1 MLDQFR
7 EAFPPQ
13 DPFLG
18 SRFSA
23 TNWTTP
29 LPHVV
34 PSMSSNSPG
43 SCMTSSMSPD
53 TTAMQHEVLSSL
65 QDLEDLYLEEIR
77 SGLLKYLWIFT
88 HISTCRLI
96 YHNIPHMEH
105 MGSFSYG
112 QSCSFGAII
121 HTPVMFHGDVEL
133 RHGIEGKKYKN
144 KQYLEDMS
152 L

>member
-1 MLDQFR
+1 
-7 EAFPPQ
+7 
-13 DPFLG
+13 
-18 SRFSA
+18 
-23 TNWTTP
+23 
-29 LPHVV
+29 
-34 PSMSSNSPG
+34 
-43 SCMTSSMSPD
+43 
-53 TTAMQHEVLSSL
+53 
-65 QDLEDLYLEEIR
+65 LEDLYLEEIR

-121 HTPVMFHGDVEL
+121 HTQVMFHGDVEL

-152 L
+152 LRKAMCHHCFMQMFPSNNPLTSWLTFKFVQSYSQK